1 MTCLKKIVIAS
12 ATFVVLLAVWV
23 VLFVQFRATEQV
35 LFPGGTY
42 QVYAVSDTTVGGFS
56 NVELT
61 QTDSVIS
68 ARVNIRSGKA
78 YPYAGMG
85 INLLSVNN
93 RPASGFFD
101 FSDFD
106 SLVIDVETERML
118 RIGVKILNDDPVYS
132 QKNVYQTYR
141 PMVAQAPVKKNGAA
155 ISMLDFKVPE
165 WWLAMQGLE
174 KDDGLRYMNRGM
186 YFEITN
192 GEGTMLGIPDEIT
205 VRSIKLW
212 GENRTFKALMIVA
225 LVVILLAYAG
235 VVALAVRDSE
245 SFAKRRNEKQ
255 NDLKSRMERAAEMLK
270 ETDRSVAEIAMT
282 VGEKSPA
289 AFEKKFARVY
299 GGKPLDYR
307 RK

>member
-12 ATFVVLLAVWV
+12 ATFVVLLAVWT
-23 VLFVQFRATEQV
+23 VLFVQLKATELV
-35 LFPGGTY
+35 LFPGGMY

-245 SFAKRRNEKQ
+245 SFARRRSEKQ

-289 AFEKKFARVY
+289 AFEKNFARVY
-299 GGKPLDYR
+299 GVKPLDYR